1 MKNSMSLVT
10 LVLLLMFAACGG
22 GDDGGGGTTST
33 PKEIF
38 DPWKGVGAATLPE
51 GDGVVTESVRV
62 LLFGDGMSVSYDGSD
77 AMGSEEICRR
87 KQDET
92 TWYEVCMPLED
103 DPTFIAP
110 ASDAFVWHPLLF
122 DRFSTALICRSWAEG
137 EAKTTVECDDI
148 LSHFG
153 EEDFRCE
160 AGVVNGDRALKCSD
174 EWAVVVNGDTD
185 DTKTIC
191 RVHTSNGQG
200 RCLAAPKKRI
210 VNGEEE
216 SVPNK
221 ELILEMQRS
230 SWSGYRSG
238 QDNNRQFAQGESVQI
253 AVPQDLPAGAVLSY
267 YSRDEEICTVDNDG
281 TDGGMGDVAIGEG
294 LNLPTT
300 CKIILKIEAT
310 GFADRVLFAE
320 LPILKANDTSWAD
333 YVLNNDV
340 LYPGESLAAGAVSS
354 TEPAVATVEYDTADE
369 SICTIDE
376 NGAITAVTSGE
387 CSVSLTA
394 RAVDYLDKVIDKS
407 VMVTAPSQFSDIA
420 WSFPGTA
427 VVGIPTE
434 AIDAP
439 VVKDV
444 DGNDVTDADLMVT
457 IAHSSGDCAYDDSTN
472 ILSFSDITECVV
484 SITASGVR
492 GYAEYNKNFN
502 VTPTEG
508 DMGLAWNGYSGA
520 ATFGV
525 QAPDIILP
533 TTTPAD
539 LGAEY
544 SYSASGGACE
554 VDGSTGAL
562 TLLGATGGDNALA
575 CEVILTAT
583 KAGYAD
589 VTLDPASVTIA
600 KGAQTLTAPTNP
612 YGSAA
617 SVKDGEALVI
627 VNPPVGGHGT
637 LEYDIVSGD
646 CTVDSMGTITA
657 TASGTVACL
666 VKAKWTGDD
675 NYEESSFTNFGDT
688 GIAIASGTQT
698 APVWTTGHYANAP
711 TVGAAE
717 DLASAPAAG
726 TGDLEYRSTT
736 PDFCS
741 IDSSSGAVTGVAVGN
756 CIVSARFIGDSS
768 TGASAWADHGGFA
781 VAQGAHPDPAADAY
795 GTSAEV
801 AVGDTL
807 EFETVPMGYGDA
819 TYTSTTDTICT
830 VDEESGAVSGLT
842 VGTCTIQVAYAG
854 DDNYLPYDAADLQ
867 TINVVAGS
875 QVITISDPYGTS
887 AEVPMGEDLSVAA
900 VPTVSAGSGDGGTLT
915 YRVQSG
921 SENYCS
927 VGETDGVIS
936 GIAMGD
942 CTIEAMAASPG
953 ADYAASEWVE
963 IATVSVGKGNLA
975 GLSWTPGAS
984 MSAVGEELT
993 LAAVNVGDTS
1003 ATVRYEVTDAG
1014 ETGCAFEAADQNDAT
1029 AERTLTF
1036 TNRGRCVVT
1045 ALADKSD
1052 YNTWEEEH
1060 SIDVDLGTLDIAD
1073 GVWGIFQGGLTV
1085 GGMSQAPMQ
1094 IANVPDGVSIT
1105 YSLQRGERDCR
1116 LLNYRTGE
1124 VAALQVAL
1132 DRHSDIARRTV
1143 FKAVQV
1149 PVVRFSA
1156 KTAGTVGNA
1165 ITVTVE
1171 AGSSSDKKYTVVQGS
1186 GTPEVYD
1193 NVALGGLENAMSS
1206 SALVNVSVLDLS
1218 EEPANAVATALTGG
1232 TDAVKSTLAFVQ
1244 TGGSAVGTFTAKTAG
1259 AVGNAISVTIEDG
1272 TDAGTKKY
1280 IINDGVNPEE
1290 SYDNIAIASLAT
1302 ALAGSSMVDVTV
1314 TDTSEEPANMSA
1326 TTLTGGVDAIGA
1338 DLRFHRTGRVG
1349 VAIFSARSTGVAGN
1363 DITVTIEAG
1372 SNSGKKYTVTDGT
1385 DTEMKDDI
1393 SIDGLEAAF
1402 ANSQLV
1408 TVSVTDSTSSNEPDN
1423 IAATNLQGGTDEMI
1437 NTKCSI
1443 VGTARKKGYRQA
1455 KSSPI
1460 EASLIPG
1467 SIELASL
1474 PKYQDVQINPDQTV
1488 QLPLGGTLTLEA
1500 DGHPVAKGGFAL
1512 NTTYA
1517 VQGYESDGSTE
1528 KSVVC
1533 SMADDTSG
1541 TIAVGDGS
1549 ATPAVVGGDICRIT
1563 ITVMDPVGAYGD
1575 LQFSMD
1581 LVVVDPANTLT
1592 FTAVPELAYDGGL
1605 KLGVTTP
1612 LTPSG
1617 LPAADDASTTVT
1629 GIIWKYIARGFDA
1642 DITLKE
1648 GVCRVDDRLTLTDYD
1663 SPVLVDHD
1671 GNPNTDPIPSGEFGT
1686 MANPNYGKVVLG
1698 DGDIIKGDFC
1708 EVQAIGFKR
1717 GYAWYTDVA
1726 VVDLV
1731 VLGKDLLF
1739 TQAGTK
1745 PAYPV
1750 DLRVGFTATPDA
1762 TNQTQDDNGVN
1773 VTWSNWQ
1780 IVGNDVD
1787 GADDT
1792 TDGDVC
1798 SLDPVTK
1805 VVTLGSAA
1813 TVGDTCMVTA
1823 DVAATTQGD
1832 YYIEQQDVQLASW
1845 TIEEVGTFANI
1856 AAPVYDE
1863 DGLLVG
1869 GDDLAYTTAPAADS
1883 DRPITWTY
1891 AGEGKR
1897 GGTATDD
1904 ICTVDKNTGTISV
1917 GSAAVATDTCEITA
1931 SAVAH
1936 GYTDASAPV
1945 VTLTVKTGFDSL
1957 TWANF
1962 PTAGSVGDPAVTV
1975 GAPVADP
1982 VTTDITTVVT
1992 GGCTYNESAGT
2003 LVFTSTTACEA
2014 TVTAVKAG
2022 YVDETATF
2030 SVTASKGTIQVAG
2043 WGTYDPVTVGVDTSA
2058 PTISV
2063 TAPAGVATAYALASG
2078 SVGCSVSA
2086 AGVVRGLRTGTGAC
2100 KVEVTLSKAEYNDA
2114 TQIHALDVA
2123 IGSQSNP
2130 TFAGTRYGGGP
2141 HNYKVGDVVV
2151 HGTTANPNPATNPVG
2166 GTVWYSTNHPQN
2178 CRVLGN
2184 GNVTIVG
2191 VSQGTPP
2198 SCRIWANFRRVNNKY
2213 NAGGK
2218 ASVDFR
2224 LSLGDQTAPSGWSDH
2239 YGSSPSISVGDTLA
2253 KSGTE
2258 PTNPRTTPAGG
2269 ALEYNVK
2276 RGGCDVDGES
2286 GEITANSAGDC
2297 VIEARFAAV
2306 ANKYNASPYSDVQTI
2321 TVNLLTQTAPAAHT
2335 GGTPY
2340 GGASAS
2346 VKVDATLA
2354 IGSVTKPV
2362 NSRTNPAG
2370 GALKYLSSDTAVCT
2384 VDGSSGLVTGV
2395 SVGSCAI
2402 TAVWEAVDGIYAQSS
2417 ASGTIATITVNKG
2430 DNPGTTS
2437 SDHYANSVAVGTSI
2451 SLSSALPTNGEGP
2464 VTYRVHDQANP
2475 VGGAASTACTVDQS
2489 DGSISGVTSGDTCY
2503 IHVMWGGNT
2512 NYQASDWF
2520 NISGSDGISVVEGSQ
2535 SFTWSQTAQTVTFG
2549 DPVNLANIT
2558 VPDGA
2563 TLSYEVVSGNTNTAS
2578 CSQSGGVV
2586 SFADDGSCQVR
2597 ARVTRSGY
2605 GDWQSDPVT
2614 ITVNPASWSIPPAWT
2629 GYIGGNTVTV
2639 GVAAPDL
2646 VPAASSPRA
2655 SWTFSHTGDAC
2666 SVNTADGALTIIES
2680 GSCTVTATAEKDG
2693 YGAPVAISHTIT
2705 VNKGTQSL
2713 TWSQSAASATFGT
2726 NSNQLTLTALSV
2738 ANGETVTYH
2747 IGSNTAGCTVSGRVV
2762 SFTSTGSCQVT
2773 ARSTRDHYNVW
2784 NSPAVT
2790 ITVNAGTQSSITW
2803 GTFPGSLVVGGSTAT
2818 PSVAGGTGASE
2829 ADSITYALKSGSE
2842 TNCDLVTASSGEVR
2856 AKAVDLSSTKT
2867 CTIVGTATRAN
2878 YAAVTGEI
2886 SINLGAGTITV
2897 GSWADY
2903 GTLLVGSRV
2912 KRPAPNLTGV
2922 SPAVVSRAW
2931 SQTGLDSPGCTLNTS
2946 NGEVTGILTGT
2957 NNCKV
2962 KLTLSATGYNDRSN
2976 TYSFNVELGNQQTPS
2991 GFGSNPYGSASP
3003 QVRAGETLNFVG
3015 TAPANPDTNPAGG
3028 ALVFEVTAGNCTID
3042 AANGHVT
3049 GGTAGTTCTVKAK
3062 YAAVTNKFRE
3072 SSAATVATITV
3083 ASITS
3088 ESLTISWSGYSPG
3101 TVTWSTSVT
3110 APTLQSVTVT
3120 DSGSNTVST
3129 GISFLY
3135 SVGSGTTNSSCTV
3148 TDAGVLSI
3156 EGAGTCQILLT
3167 VSDSDDTDLTAYV
3180 TATATATVT
3189 INKAANS
3196 GSTNGANFYLTS
3208 LTMTAGTP
3216 LSPTRARSDGE
3227 GELSYRLVQGETHC
3241 AVTSAGV
3248 VSATN
3253 AAAGEV
3259 CQIEAQWTGNDNYLA
3274 SDWFRV
3280 TSVGASGIFITGTQ
3294 TAPVFA
3300 ANPYGTVL
3308 TIALGEQLPL
3318 LVDEPTNPTTGGGAL
3333 EVIIQG
3339 ATSNEGRTSNQC
3351 RVASATDRTIH
3362 AGNTNGE
3369 CVVQARY
3376 AQVRMTQSPSS
3387 PIKYEASD
3395 PVTLATITVAA
3406 RQTAPSGWSNP
3417 YGSSPQLTVGDSTPL
3432 TIANRITPPNNAGT
3446 LEYQVSSTS
3455 TTNACTVDSGTGAVT
3470 VGTAAGDCFIEARYA
3485 ATATAAASTY
3495 SPVNAGDA
3503 IVVSAEPELTFN
3515 STPTI
3520 TLDGDAQFTA
3530 SADSWIDFVALPA
3543 SDDNGINISWTYT
3556 REDFDIDSTALD
3568 AGDVCG
3574 LRERNNGKWSAKA
3587 KRGSVAYQSCRF
3599 TATGTADGYQDY
3611 VIEEDFVIQPSS

>member
-1 MKNSMSLVT
+1 MFLVT
-10 LVLLLMFAACGG
+10 FVLLLIFAACGG
-22 GDDGGGGTTST
+22 DDGGGGGTTST
-33 PKEIF
+33 PKEVF

-62 LLFGDGMSVSYDGSD
+62 LQFGDGMTVSYDGSD
-77 AMGSEEICRR
+77 AMGSEEVCRR
-87 KQDET
+87 QQDET

-110 ASDAFVWHPLLF
+110 ASNAFVWHPLLF
-122 DRFSTALICRSWAEG
+122 ERFSTELVCRSWMEG
-137 EAKTTVECDDI
+137 EAKNTVECDGV

-153 EEDFRCE
+153 DEDFRCE
-160 AGVVNGDRALKCSD
+160 AGVVNGDRALRCSD

-200 RCLAAPKKRI
+200 RCLAAPKTRM
-210 VNGEEE
+210 VEGVEEA
-216 SVPNK
+216 VPNE
-221 ELILEMQRS
+221 ELILNMQRS

-253 AVPQDLPAGAVLSY
+253 AVPQDLPVGAMLSY

-281 TDGGMGDVAIGEG
+281 TDGGMGDVTIMEG

-320 LPILKANDTSWAD
+320 LPVLKANDTSWAD
-333 YVLNNDV
+333 YALNNDV
-340 LYPGESLAAGAVSS
+340 LYPGESVAAGAVSS
-354 TEPAVATVEYDTADE
+354 TDPTVATVEYGTADE

-376 NGAITAVTSGE
+376 NGAITAVASGE

-407 VMVTAPSQFSDIA
+407 VMVTAPNQFSDIA

-427 VVGIPTE
+427 VVGTDTA

-439 VVKDV
+439 VVKDA
-444 DGNDVTDADLMVT
+444 DGNDVTDAGLTVT
-457 IAHSSGDCAYDDSTN
+457 IAHSSGDCAYDGSTSV
-472 ILSFSDITECVV
+472 LSFSDLTECVV
-484 SITASGVR
+484 SISASGVR
-492 GYAEYNKNFN
+492 GYAEYNKDFS

-508 DMGLAWNGYSGA
+508 DMGLTWNGYTGS
-520 ATFGV
+520 ATFG
-525 QAPDIILP
+525 APAPGLSDP
-533 TTTPAD
+533 TTNPAD

-554 VDGSTGAL
+554 VDAATGAL
-562 TLLGATGGDNALA
+562 TLLGATGGANALT
-575 CEVILTAT
+575 CEVVLSAT
-583 KAGYAD
+583 RSGYAD
-589 VTLDPASVTIA
+589 VITDPASVTIA
-600 KGAQTLTAPTNP
+600 KGPQELTAPTNP

-617 SVKDGEALVI
+617 SVKDGEMLEI
-627 VNPPVGGHGT
+627 VNPPMGGHGPP
-637 LEYDIVSGD
+637 EYDVVSGD
-646 CTVDSMGTITA
+646 CTVDSATGTITA
-657 TASGTVACL
+657 TASGSTACQ
-666 VKAKWTGDD
+666 VQVKWTGDD
-675 NYEESSFTNFGDT
+675 NYMASGFVNLGSAID
-688 GIAIASGTQT
+688 IASGTQT

-717 DLASAPAAG
+717 ALASAPAAG

-741 IDSSSGAVTGVAVGN
+741 VDSASGAVTGVAVGD
-756 CIVSARFIGDSS
+756 CIVSARFIGDAS
-768 TGASAWADHGGFA
+768 TGASAWTDHGGLT
-781 VAQGAHPDPAADAY
+781 VGQGTHPDPAADAY
-795 GTSAEV
+795 GSSAEV
-801 AVGDTL
+801 AVGATL
-807 EFETVPMGYGDA
+807 EFETDPMGYGDA
-819 TYTSTTDTICT
+819 TYTTTTDTTCT
-830 VDEESGAVSGLT
+830 VDEETGVVSGLT
-842 VGTCTIQVAYAG
+842 VGSCTIQVAYAG
-854 DDNYLPYDAADLQ
+854 DDNYEAYIAADLQ
-867 TINVVAGS
+867 TIDVVAGS
-875 QVITISDPYGTS
+875 QVITISEPYGTS
-887 AEVPMGEDLSVAA
+887 AEVPMGEDLSVAI

-915 YRVQSG
+915 YRVKSG

-927 VGETDGVIS
+927 VGETDGVIT

-942 CTIEAMAASPG
+942 CIIEAMAASPG

-975 GLSWTPGAS
+975 GLSWAPGAS
-984 MSAVGEELT
+984 LSAVGEELT

-1036 TNRGRCVVT
+1036 SNRGRCVVT

-1060 SIDVDLGTLDIAD
+1060 SIDVDLGTLDMAD
-1073 GVWGIFQGGLTV
+1073 GVWGIFEGGLTV
-1085 GGMSQAPMQ
+1085 GGMSKAPNI

-1132 DRHSDIARRTV
+1132 DRHSDIARRSV

-1193 NVALGGLENAMSS
+1193 NVALTGLENAMSG
-1206 SALVNVSVLDLS
+1206 SALVNVSVLDLA

-1259 AVGNAISVTIEDG
+1259 AAGNAISVTIEDG

-1280 IINDGVNPEE
+1280 IINDGINPEE

-1302 ALAGSSMVDVTV
+1302 ALAGSGLVDVTV

-1326 TTLTGGVDAIGA
+1326 TTLVGGVDAVGA
-1338 DLRFHRTGRVG
+1338 DLRFHRTGRVE
-1349 VAIFSARSTGVAGN
+1349 VAIFSARSAGVAGN

-1372 SNSGKKYTVTDGT
+1372 AISGRKYTVTDGT
-1385 DTEMKDDI
+1385 DTEEHDDI

-1408 TVSVTDSTSSNEPDN
+1408 AVSVTDATSSNEPDN
-1423 IAATNLQGGTDEMI
+1423 LAASNLQGGVDEMI
-1437 NTKCSI
+1437 TTKCSI
-1443 VGTARKKGYRQA
+1443 VGTAQKKGYRRA
-1455 KSSPI
+1455 KSAPI
-1460 EASLIPG
+1460 EVSLFPG

-1500 DGHPVAKGGFAL
+1500 DGHPVSKGGFAL

-1549 ATPAVVGGDICRIT
+1549 ETPAVVGGDICRMT

-1592 FTAVPELAYDGGL
+1592 FTAVPELAYDAGL
-1605 KLGVTTP
+1605 KLGVSAP

-1617 LPAADDASTTVT
+1617 LPAADDASTAVT
-1629 GIIWKYIARGFDA
+1629 GIVWKYIARGFDA
-1642 DITLKE
+1642 NDMLKE
-1648 GVCRVDDRLTLTDYD
+1648 GVCRVDGRLTLTDFD
-1663 SPVLVDHD
+1663 NPVLVDHD

-1686 MANPNYGKVVLG
+1686 MANPDYGKIVLG
-1698 DGDIIKGDFC
+1698 NGDIIKGDFC

-1731 VLGKDLLF
+1731 VAGKDLLF

-1750 DLRVGFTATPDA
+1750 DLRTVTDAHATPDA
-1762 TNQTQDDNGVN
+1762 TSETQDDNGVN
-1773 VTWSNWQ
+1773 VTWSNWTLN
-1780 IVGNDVD
+1780 GDDAD
-1787 GADDT
+1787 GDDDT

-1813 TVGDTCMVTA
+1813 TVGDTCTITA
-1823 DVAATTQGD
+1823 DAAATTQGD
-1832 YYIEQQDVQLASW
+1832 YYIEQQGIQLASW
-1845 TIEEVGTFANI
+1845 TLQAVGTFANI
-1856 AAPVYDE
+1856 AAPTYDE
-1863 DGLLVG
+1863 DGLLQG

-1891 AGEGKR
+1891 AGVGKR
-1897 GGTATDD
+1897 GGTETPD
-1904 ICTVDKNTGTISV
+1904 ICSVDKNTGTISV

-1936 GYTDASAPV
+1936 GYTDASAPA

-1962 PTAGSVGDPAVTV
+1962 PTSGSVGDPAVTV
-1975 GAPVADP
+1975 GTPVADP
-1982 VTTDITTVVT
+1982 VADNYAISFNDNP
-1992 GGCTYNESAGT
+1992 GCTYNETAGT
-2003 LVFTSTTACEA
+2003 LVFTSTAVCEA
-2014 TVTAVKAG
+2014 TVTATKAG

-2043 WGTYDPVTVGVDTSA
+2043 WGTYDPVTVGVDTNA
-2058 PTISV
+2058 PAITV
-2063 TAPAGVATAYALASG
+2063 TAPAGVATAYGLASG

-2114 TQIHALDVA
+2114 TKIHALDVA

-2151 HGTTANPNPATNPVG
+2151 HGTTANPNPATNPPG
-2166 GTVWYSTNHPQN
+2166 GTVWYSTNHSQN

-2276 RGGCDVDGES
+2276 SGGCDVDGES

-2354 IGSVTKPV
+2354 IGSVAKPV

-2512 NYQASDWF
+2512 NYLASDWF
-2520 NISGSDGISVVEGSQ
+2520 NISGSDGISVVAGSQ

-2549 DPVNLANIT
+2549 DVVNLADIT

-2614 ITVNPASWSIPPAWT
+2614 ITVNPAGWT
-2629 GYIGGNTVTV
+2629 LNPGWIGYVGGNTVTV
-2639 GVAAPDL
+2639 GVAAPDRAP
-2646 VPAASSPRA
+2646 VGSNPTA

-2666 SVNTADGALTIIES
+2666 SVNSANGALTIIES

-2693 YGAPVAISHTIT
+2693 YGAPVAIGHTIT

-2713 TWSQSAASATFGT
+2713 TWGQSAASATFGI

-2738 ANGETVTYH
+2738 SNGETVTYH

-2762 SFTSTGSCQVT
+2762 SFTGTGSCQVT

-2784 NSPAVT
+2784 NSSAVT

-2803 GTFPGSLVVGGSTAT
+2803 GTFSGSLVVGGSTVT
-2818 PSVAGGTGASE
+2818 PSAAGGTGASE

-2931 SQTGLDSPGCTLNTS
+2931 SQTGLDSPGCTLNTGD
-2946 NGEVTGILTGT
+2946 GEVTGILSGT

-2962 KLTLSATGYNDRSN
+2962 KLTLSATGYNDLSN
-2976 TYSFNVELGNQQTPS
+2976 TYSFNVGVGNQQAPS

-3003 QVRAGETLNFVG
+3003 TVRAGATLNFVG
-3015 TAPANPDTNPAGG
+3015 TAPANPDTDPAGG
-3028 ALVFEVTAGNCTID
+3028 ALVFSTTGDCTID
-3042 AANGHVT
+3042 TANGHIT
-3049 GGTAGTTCTVKAK
+3049 GGTAGSSCVVSAH
-3062 YAAVTNKFRE
+3062 YAAVTNKFNK
-3072 SSAATVATITV
+3072 SADATVATITV

-3110 APTLQSVTVT
+3110 APALQTVTVS
-3120 DSGSNTVST
+3120 DSGSNAVST

-3135 SVGSGTTNSSCTV
+3135 SVGSGTTNNSCTV

-3156 EGAGTCQILLT
+3156 EGAGTCQIVLT

-3180 TATATATVT
+3180 STTATATVT

-3196 GSTNGANFYLTS
+3196 GSTSGANFYLTS

-3241 AVTSAGV
+3241 SVTSAGV

-3308 TIALGEQLPL
+3308 TIAPGEQLPL
-3318 LVDEPTNPTTGGGAL
+3318 LADEPTNPTTGGGAL

-3339 ATSNEGRTSNQC
+3339 ATLNEGRTSDQC
-3351 RVASATDRTIH
+3351 RVVSVTNRTIIGV
-3362 AGNTNGE
+3362 ANGE
-3369 CVVQARY
+3369 CVVQARF
-3376 AQVRMTQSPSS
+3376 AQVRTSQSPSS

-3417 YGSSPQLTVGDSTPL
+3417 YGSGSPTVEVGGSLALT
-3432 TIANRITPPNNAGT
+3432 NRITPPNDAGSLEYRKGSSSTATNCAVNAGT
-3446 LEYQVSSTS
+3446 GE
-3455 TTNACTVDSGTGAVT
+3455 VT
-3470 VGTAAGDCFIEARYA
+3470 AGDTAGNCVVEARYV
-3485 ATATAAASTY
+3485 ATATEASSTW
-3495 SPVNAGDA
+3495 SSVDTVS
-3503 IVVSAEPELTFN
+3503 VVSAEPELMF
-3515 STPTI
+3515 
-3520 TLDGDAQFTA
+3520 
-3530 SADSWIDFVALPA
+3530 
-3543 SDDNGINISWTYT
+3543 
-3556 REDFDIDSTALD
+3556 
-3568 AGDVCG
+3568 
-3574 LRERNNGKWSAKA
+3574 
-3587 KRGSVAYQSCRF
+3587 KR
-3599 TATGTADGYQDY
+3599 
-3611 VIEEDFVIQPSS
+3611 

>member
-1 MKNSMSLVT
+1 MKNSMFLVT
-10 LVLLLMFAACGG
+10 FVLLLIFAACGG
-22 GDDGGGGTTST
+22 DDGGGGGTTST
-33 PKEIF
+33 PKEVF

-62 LLFGDGMSVSYDGSD
+62 LQFGDGMTVSYDGSD
-77 AMGSEEICRR
+77 AMGSEEVCRR
-87 KQDET
+87 QQDET

-110 ASDAFVWHPLLF
+110 ASNAFVWHPLLF
-122 DRFSTALICRSWAEG
+122 ERFSTELVCRSWMEG
-137 EAKTTVECDDI
+137 EAKNTVECDGV

-153 EEDFRCE
+153 DEDFRCE
-160 AGVVNGDRALKCSD
+160 AGVVNGDRALRCSD

-200 RCLAAPKKRI
+200 RCLAAPKTRM
-210 VNGEEE
+210 VEGVEEA
-216 SVPNK
+216 VPNE
-221 ELILEMQRS
+221 ELILNMQRS

-253 AVPQDLPAGAVLSY
+253 AVPQDLPVGAMLSY

-281 TDGGMGDVAIGEG
+281 TDGGMGDVTIMEG

-320 LPILKANDTSWAD
+320 LPVLKANDTSWAD
-333 YVLNNDV
+333 YALNNDV
-340 LYPGESLAAGAVSS
+340 LYSGESVAAGAVSS
-354 TEPAVATVEYDTADE
+354 TDPAVATVEYGTADE

-376 NGAITAVTSGE
+376 NGAITAVASGE

-407 VMVTAPSQFSDIA
+407 VMVTAPNQFSDIA
-420 WSFPGTA
+420 WSFPDTA
-427 VVGIPTE
+427 VVGTDTA

-439 VVKDV
+439 VVKDA
-444 DGNDVTDADLMVT
+444 DGNDVTDAGLTVT
-457 IAHSSGDCAYDDSTN
+457 IAHSSGDCAYDGSTSV
-472 ILSFSDITECVV
+472 LSFSDLTECVV
-484 SITASGVR
+484 SISASGVR
-492 GYAEYNKNFN
+492 GYAEYNKDFS

-508 DMGLAWNGYSGA
+508 DMGLTWNGYTGS
-520 ATFGV
+520 ATFG
-525 QAPDIILP
+525 APAPGLSDP
-533 TTTPAD
+533 TTNPAD

-554 VDGSTGAL
+554 VDAATGAL
-562 TLLGATGGDNALA
+562 TLLGATGGANALT
-575 CEVILTAT
+575 CEVVLSAT
-583 KAGYAD
+583 RSGYAD
-589 VTLDPASVTIA
+589 VITDPASVTIA
-600 KGAQTLTAPTNP
+600 KGSQELTAPTNP

-617 SVKDGEALVI
+617 SVKDGEMLEI
-627 VNPPVGGHGT
+627 VNPPMGGHGPP
-637 LEYDIVSGD
+637 EYDVVSGD
-646 CTVDSMGTITA
+646 CTVDSATGTITA
-657 TASGTVACL
+657 TASGSTACQ
-666 VKAKWTGDD
+666 VQVKWTGDD
-675 NYEESSFTNFGDT
+675 NYMASGFVNLGSAID
-688 GIAIASGTQT
+688 IASGTQT

-717 DLASAPAAG
+717 ALASAPAAG

-741 IDSSSGAVTGVAVGN
+741 VDSASGAVTGVAVGD
-756 CIVSARFIGDSS
+756 CIVSARFIGDAS
-768 TGASAWADHGGFA
+768 TGASAWTDHGGLT
-781 VAQGAHPDPAADAY
+781 VGQGTHPDPAADAY
-795 GTSAEV
+795 GSSAEV
-801 AVGDTL
+801 AVGATL
-807 EFETVPMGYGDA
+807 EFETDPMGYGDA
-819 TYTSTTDTICT
+819 TYTTTTDTTCT
-830 VDEESGAVSGLT
+830 VDEETGVVSGLT
-842 VGTCTIQVAYAG
+842 VGSCTIQVAYAG
-854 DDNYLPYDAADLQ
+854 DDNYLPFDAADLQ
-867 TINVVAGS
+867 TIDVVAGS
-875 QVITISDPYGTS
+875 QVITISEPYGTS
-887 AEVPMGEDLSVAA
+887 AEVPMGEDLSVAI

-915 YRVQSG
+915 YRVKSG
-921 SENYCS
+921 SEDYCS
-927 VGETDGVIS
+927 VGETDGVIT

-942 CTIEAMAASPG
+942 CIIEAMAASPG

-975 GLSWTPGAS
+975 GLSWAPGAS
-984 MSAVGEELT
+984 LSAVGEELT

-1036 TNRGRCVVT
+1036 SNRGRCVVT

-1060 SIDVDLGTLDIAD
+1060 SIDVDLGTLDMAD
-1073 GVWGIFQGGLTV
+1073 GVWGIFEGGLTV
-1085 GGMSQAPMQ
+1085 GGMSKAPNI

-1132 DRHSDIARRTV
+1132 DRHSDIARRSV

-1193 NVALGGLENAMSS
+1193 NVALTGLENAMSG
-1206 SALVNVSVLDLS
+1206 SALVNVSVLDLA

-1259 AVGNAISVTIEDG
+1259 AAGNAISVTIEDG

-1280 IINDGVNPEE
+1280 IINDGINPEE

-1302 ALAGSSMVDVTV
+1302 ALAGSGLVDVTV

-1326 TTLTGGVDAIGA
+1326 TTLVGGVDAVGA
-1338 DLRFHRTGRVG
+1338 DLRFHRTGRVE
-1349 VAIFSARSTGVAGN
+1349 VAIFSARSAGVAGN

-1372 SNSGKKYTVTDGT
+1372 ANSGRKYTVTDGT
-1385 DTEMKDDI
+1385 DTEKRDNI

-1408 TVSVTDSTSSNEPDN
+1408 AVSVTDATSSNEPDN
-1423 IAATNLQGGTDEMI
+1423 LAASNLQGGVDEMI
-1437 NTKCSI
+1437 TTKCSI
-1443 VGTARKKGYRQA
+1443 VGTAQKKGYRRA
-1455 KSSPI
+1455 KSAPI
-1460 EASLIPG
+1460 EVSLFPG

-1500 DGHPVAKGGFAL
+1500 DGHPVSKGGFAL

-1549 ATPAVVGGDICRIT
+1549 ETPAVVGGDICRMT

-1592 FTAVPELAYDGGL
+1592 FTAVPELAYDAGL
-1605 KLGVTTP
+1605 KLGVSAP

-1617 LPAADDASTTVT
+1617 LPAADDASTAVT
-1629 GIIWKYIARGFDA
+1629 GIVWKYIARGFDA
-1642 DITLKE
+1642 NDMLKE
-1648 GVCRVDDRLTLTDYD
+1648 GVCRVDGRLTLTDFD
-1663 SPVLVDHD
+1663 NPVLVDHD

-1686 MANPNYGKVVLG
+1686 MANPDYGKIVLG
-1698 DGDIIKGDFC
+1698 NGDIIKGDFC

-1731 VLGKDLLF
+1731 VAGKDLLF

-1750 DLRVGFTATPDA
+1750 DLRTVTDAHATPDA
-1762 TNQTQDDNGVN
+1762 TSETQDDNGVN
-1773 VTWSNWQ
+1773 VTWSNWT
-1780 IVGNDVD
+1780 VTGDDAD
-1787 GADDT
+1787 GDDDT

-1813 TVGDTCMVTA
+1813 TVGDTCTITA
-1823 DVAATTQGD
+1823 DAAATTQGD
-1832 YYIEQQDVQLASW
+1832 YYIEQQGIQLASW
-1845 TIEEVGTFANI
+1845 TLQAVGTFANI
-1856 AAPVYDE
+1856 AAPTYDE
-1863 DGLLVG
+1863 DGLLQG

-1891 AGEGKR
+1891 AGVGKR
-1897 GGTATDD
+1897 GGTETPD
-1904 ICTVDKNTGTISV
+1904 ICSVDKNTGTISV

-1936 GYTDASAPV
+1936 GYTDASAPA

-1962 PTAGSVGDPAVTV
+1962 PTSGSVGEPAVTV
-1975 GAPVADP
+1975 GTPVADP
-1982 VTTDITTVVT
+1982 VADNYAISFNDNP
-1992 GGCTYNESAGT
+1992 GCTYNETAGT
-2003 LVFTSTTACEA
+2003 LVFTSTAVCEA
-2014 TVTAVKAG
+2014 TVTATKAG
-2022 YVDETATF
+2022 YVDETLVL
-2030 SVTASKGTIQVAG
+2030 SVTPSLNTQ
-2043 WGTYDPVTVGVDTSA
+2043 
-2058 PTISV
+2058 
-2063 TAPAGVATAYALASG
+2063 
-2078 SVGCSVSA
+2078 
-2086 AGVVRGLRTGTGAC
+2086 
-2100 KVEVTLSKAEYNDA
+2100 DA
-2114 TQIHALDVA
+2114 
-2123 IGSQSNP
+2123 P
-2130 TFAGTRYGGGP
+2130 TFAGTPYGSATPEIKVGNSPLDFGNITEPVSNRDGGGALV
-2141 HNYKVGDVVV
+2141 YSIKS
-2151 HGTTANPNPATNPVG
+2151 G
-2166 GTVWYSTNHPQN
+2166 GERY
-2178 CRVLGN
+2178 CVLESGNLVRGILSGN
-2184 GNVTIVG
+2184 GNNG
-2191 VSQGTPP
+2191 VQCTVQ
-2198 SCRIWANFRRVNNKY
+2198 AHFAAVDNKY
-2213 NAGGK
+2213 Q
-2218 ASVDFR
+2218 ASPTVDLATFTVKVNT
-2224 LSLGDQTAPSGWSDH
+2224 QPSVTGIPSNI
-2239 YGSSPSISVGDTLA
+2239 YGSSGTRNFKVGQNYLV
-2253 KSGTE
+2253 GNVQL
-2258 PTNPRTTPAGG
+2258 PTNPRTNPAGG
-2269 ALEYNVK
+2269 RLTFRSNNPQVCRVGGATGTV
-2276 RGGCDVDGES
+2276 RGLKTGTCSVPVFYAP
-2286 GEITANSAGDC
+2286 IT
-2297 VIEARFAAV
+2297 
-2306 ANKYNASPYSDVQTI
+2306 NKYSRGPNTGIPGRIVIVEGDQP
-2321 TVNLLTQTAPAAHT
+2321 APGAHT
-2335 GGTPY
+2335 GTPY
-2340 GGASAS
+2340 GDSPS
-2346 VKVDATLA
+2346 VEVDATLA
-2354 IGSVTKPV
+2354 IGSVTKP
-2362 NSRTNPAG
+2362 TNPTADPVG
-2370 GALKYLSSDTAVCT
+2370 GALEYLSADTSVCT
-2384 VDGSSGLVTGV
+2384 VDSTSGEVTGV
-2395 SVGSCAI
+2395 GVGSCEVQAAWG
-2402 TAVWEAVDGIYAQSS
+2402 AVASRYNQSPPV
-2417 ASGTIATITVNKG
+2417 TVATIEVQQT
-2430 DNPGTTS
+2430 DNPGTPST
-2437 SDHYANSVAVGTSI
+2437 SDHYANSVTVGTPI
-2451 SLSSALPTNGEGP
+2451 DLASALPTDGEGALE
-2464 VTYRVHDQANP
+2464 YRVHNQANP
-2475 VGGAASTACTVDQS
+2475 SGGTASTICTLS
-2489 DGSISGVTSGDTCY
+2489 GSEVSGDPSSVGSTCY
-2503 IHVMWGGNT
+2503 IHARWAGDAD
-2512 NYQASDWF
+2512 YRASDWF
-2520 NISGSDGISVVEGSQ
+2520 NISGSDGITVAIGTITIAGDSEAAKWGSYGNVAVGFTANAPSLGTITPTSVNKTYNQTGLTSPGCTADANGVVTGSVVGTDNCKVKIVLSATGYTTLEYTYTTDVVAGSQ

-2549 DPVNLANIT
+2549 DTVNLADIT

-2605 GDWQSDPVT
+2605 GAWSSDPVT
-2614 ITVNPASWSIPPAWT
+2614 ITVNPASWGTSPRWT

-2639 GVAAPDL
+2639 GVDAPGIVPVAS
-2646 VPAASSPRA
+2646 VPAAT
-2655 SWTFSHTGDAC
+2655 WTFSHTGDAC
-2666 SVNTADGALTIIES
+2666 SVDDNGALTIIES

-2693 YGAPVAISHTIT
+2693 YGAPVAIGHTIT

-2713 TWSQSAASATFGT
+2713 TWGQSAASATFGT

-2738 ANGETVTYH
+2738 SNGETVTYH

-2762 SFTSTGSCQVT
+2762 SFTGTGSCQVT

-2784 NSPAVT
+2784 NSSAVT

-2803 GTFPGSLVVGGSTAT
+2803 GTFSGSLVVGGSTVT
-2818 PSVAGGTGASE
+2818 PSAAAGTGVSE

-2931 SQTGLDSPGCTLNTS
+2931 SQTGLDSPGCTLNTGD
-2946 NGEVTGILTGT
+2946 GEVTGILSGT

-2962 KLTLSATGYNDRSN
+2962 KLTLSATGYNDLSN
-2976 TYSFNVELGNQQTPS
+2976 TYSFNVGVGNQQTPS

-3003 QVRAGETLNFVG
+3003 TVRAGATLNFVG
-3015 TAPANPDTNPAGG
+3015 TAPANPDTDPAGG
-3028 ALVFEVTAGNCTID
+3028 ALVFSTTGDCTID
-3042 AANGHVT
+3042 TANGHIT
-3049 GGTAGTTCTVKAK
+3049 GGTAGSSCVVSAH

-3110 APTLQSVTVT
+3110 APALQTVTVS
-3120 DSGSNTVST
+3120 DSGSNAVST

-3135 SVGSGTTNSSCTV
+3135 SVGSGTTNNSCTV

-3156 EGAGTCQILLT
+3156 EGAGTCQIVLT

-3180 TATATATVT
+3180 STTATATVT

-3196 GSTNGANFYLTS
+3196 GSTGNLNFYAPTS
-3208 LTMTAGTP
+3208 EIVVGST
-3216 LSPTRARSDGE
+3216 LSPGSSAYTNGE
-3227 GELSYRLVQGETHC
+3227 GTLSYRMLNGDTTNCSVTTAGELS
-3241 AVTSAGV
+3241 VTAG
-3248 VSATN
+3248 ATL
-3253 AAAGEV
+3253 GSICRV
-3259 CQIEAQWTGNDNYLA
+3259 EAQWTGNANYA
-3274 SDWFRV
+3274 ETAWFSATGGGVNGIRV
-3280 TSVGASGIFITGTQ
+3280 LGTQ
-3294 TAPVFA
+3294 SAPVFA
-3300 ANPYGTVL
+3300 TNPYGTVL
-3308 TIALGEQLPL
+3308 TIAPGESLPL
-3318 LVDEPTNPTTGGGAL
+3318 VVTAPTNSVNGGGAL
-3333 EVIIQG
+3333 KFHLGFDEDG
-3339 ATSNEGRTSNQC
+3339 TPETRTGFCQ
-3351 RVASATDRTIH
+3351 VLSAGSFY
-3362 AGNTNGE
+3362 ALANGE
-3369 CVVQARY
+3369 CTVYARFAAQGNY
-3376 AQVRMTQSPSS
+3376 A
-3387 PIKYEASD
+3387 ASAST
-3395 PVTLATITVAA
+3395 TLATITVAA

-3417 YGSSPQLTVGDSTPL
+3417 YGSGSPTVEVGGSLALT
-3432 TIANRITPPNNAGT
+3432 NRITPPNDAGSLEYRKGSSSTATNCAVNAGT
-3446 LEYQVSSTS
+3446 GE
-3455 TTNACTVDSGTGAVT
+3455 VT
-3470 VGTAAGDCFIEARYA
+3470 AGDTAGNCVVEARYV
-3485 ATATAAASTY
+3485 ATATEASSTW
-3495 SPVNAGDA
+3495 SSVDT
-3503 IVVSAEPELTFN
+3503 VTVEQPELNFN
-3515 STPTI
+3515 TTPS
-3520 TLDGDAQFTA
+3520 LAFNE
-3530 SADSWIDFVALPA
+3530 
-3543 SDDNGINISWTYT
+3543 SDDQLVAGGNGWKNLKK
-3556 REDFDIDSTALD
+3556 FPVSTAGS
-3568 AGDVCG
+3568 AIWVVTVEGSDVCMVEKIQDNH
-3574 LRERNNGKWSAKA
+3574 RRWKVKA
-3587 KRGSVAYQSCRF
+3587 HANSEASQRCQV
-3599 TATGTADGYQDY
+3599 TATATADGYQDY
-3611 VIEEDFVIQPSS
+3611 VITKDFVIQPSS